1 MTKYAQQILDI
12 INASSDH
19 LTAEKIYLRLKASNA
34 KVVLATVYN
43 NLNLLYEQASNSK
56 VVLATVYNNL
66 NLLYEQDLIR
76 KVTVEGYPD
85 RYDKIIK
92 HDHLVCKKCGALSDI
107 CLSDLTAQLQAQIP
121 EEIIS
126 YDLKINYICPSCQ
139 EDNPWLSINAR
150 SAAPSLT
157 KRKKDESWRS

>member
-19 LTAEKIYLRLKASNA
+19 LTAEKIYLRLKASN
-34 KVVLATVYN
+34 
-43 NLNLLYEQASNSK
+43 SK

-76 KVTVEGYPD
+76 KVSVEGYPD

-107 CLSDLTAQLQAQIP
+107 RLTDLTAQLQAQIP

-126 YDLKINYICPSCQ
+126 YDLKINYICPSC
-139 EDNPWLSINAR
+139 R
-150 SAAPSLT
+150 SKT
-157 KRKKDESWRS
+157 EKE